1 MTIMNNKTKRNNC
14 KGALIICMIHP
25 REMKYIFMMVQ
36 AREYKYVIQIVCL
49 DMNLEIIVGEIKLAN
64 LS

>member
-1 MTIMNNKTKRNNC
+1 MQRCSYNLHDPSKRNEVYVYDRV
-14 KGALIICMIHP
+14 L
-25 REMKYIFMMVQ
+25 YQ

>member
-1 MTIMNNKTKRNNC
+1 
-14 KGALIICMIHP
+14 MIHP